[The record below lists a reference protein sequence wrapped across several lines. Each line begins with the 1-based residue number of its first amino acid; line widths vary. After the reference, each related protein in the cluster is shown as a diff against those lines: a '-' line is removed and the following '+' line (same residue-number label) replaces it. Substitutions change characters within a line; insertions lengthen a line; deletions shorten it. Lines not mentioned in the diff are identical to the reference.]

1 MRQQVMLPTL
11 PTNPSVL
18 DTCPGRR
25 RRRTVGLH
33 LLHTQLPQQA
43 RSLSHLLDM
52 STFLCNIAENFI
64 HGHPKPSPARLHR
77 TESGTAHSNSG
88 RSTAGSTRYHRSLW
102 CPRRP
107 FCTFVALA
115 LRVGSSGPCVIR
127 ASRCV
132 SLSNLGPTTSFTT
145 RCCSS
150 SSKETKALWL
160 TAAMNCL
167 NAVTTFLLL
176 PSLIPTLL
184 DTVADHLDNVLLGLQ
199 VRHELQRADH
209 VVAQSQKAERA
220 L

>member
-18 DTCPGRR
+18 DTFPGRR
-25 RRRTVGLH
+25 RRRAVGLL
-33 LLHTQLPQQA
+33 LLHTKLPQQA

-52 STFLCNIAENFI
+52 STFLCNIAENII

-77 TESGTAHSNSG
+77 TESGTALRDDQQRAPLDSVDPCGVHEGLSAPFLPWLSEWDHLDLVSFG
-88 RSTAGSTRYHRSLW
+88 PPGASLCRMLGS
-102 CPRRP
+102 
-107 FCTFVALA
+107 
-115 LRVGSSGPCVIR
+115 
-127 ASRCV
+127 
-132 SLSNLGPTTSFTT
+132 TTSFTT

-184 DTVADHLDNVLLGLQ
+184 DTVADHLDKVLLGLQ
-199 VRHELQRADH
+199 
-209 VVAQSQKAERA
+209 RA